1 MKNPMKGLTTASELF
16 IVLVLSIVGLI
27 ATMVLMLILQIVDST
42 LIELWVLKVFQLL
55 QGILVFGL
63 PAWLCA
69 YLWSQNSA
77 NYLSIKKPYHYS
89 NWVTAVIIIIGAFPI
104 VNLLSYLNNAIEL
117 PAYMA
122 PLEMWMRAMEMS
134 ANALIEEF
142 MQTRGIWA
150 LLFNL
155 LVMAITPAICEEM
168 LFRGVIQRIL
178 GNALGKHWGIW
189 LSAFIFSFIHLQFYG
204 FFPRLLL
211 GALFGYMLLY
221 SGSLWIPIVAHFTH
235 NALSIIIYYI
245 GMNYGIAAEMESI
258 GYGNSWW
265 LSVIGAVLF
274 CTALWYFLKQRPIA
288 HKRES

>member
-142 MQTRGIWA
+142 MQTREIGRA
-150 LLFNL
+150 SCRERVYG
-155 LVMAITPAICEEM
+155 LV
-168 LFRGVIQRIL
+168 
-178 GNALGKHWGIW
+178 
-189 LSAFIFSFIHLQFYG
+189 
-204 FFPRLLL
+204 
-211 GALFGYMLLY
+211 
-221 SGSLWIPIVAHFTH
+221 
-235 NALSIIIYYI
+235 
-245 GMNYGIAAEMESI
+245 
-258 GYGNSWW
+258 
-265 LSVIGAVLF
+265 
-274 CTALWYFLKQRPIA
+274 
-288 HKRES
+288 